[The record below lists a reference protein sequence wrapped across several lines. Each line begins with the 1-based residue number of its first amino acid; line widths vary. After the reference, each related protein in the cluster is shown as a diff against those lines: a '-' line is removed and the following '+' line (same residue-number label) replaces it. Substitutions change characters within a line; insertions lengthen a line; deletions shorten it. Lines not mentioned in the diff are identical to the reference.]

1 MAKLSDREV
10 EALLAEQM
18 DWRLEGGA
26 LVRDWVFRDFVEA
39 ILFVNRIAFLA
50 EEANHHPDINIRYN
64 RVHLVLTTHDVGGIS
79 ELDAAMVGRISGDF

>member
-50 EEANHHPDINIRYN
+50 EEANHHPDIDIRYN